1 MLQTATKTKS
11 NLKELEEY
19 LLNLDLESPEFEGF
33 MAEIIKKYKQ
43 KKQKEEFEKWSE
55 TLPVMKLT
63 PEQEKELEEAILD
76 SQKNPGKVY
85 SSASEMLEDILQD
98 DE

>member
-11 NLKELEEY
+11 NLKELEEG
-19 LLNLDLESPEFEGF
+19 LLSLDLESPEFEAF

-55 TLPVMKLT
+55 TLPVMELT
-63 PEQEKELEEAILD
+63 PEQEKELEKSIKSGTLGTFQDVEDLMN
-76 SQKNPGKVY
+76 S
-85 SSASEMLEDILQD
+85 LES
-98 DE
+98 